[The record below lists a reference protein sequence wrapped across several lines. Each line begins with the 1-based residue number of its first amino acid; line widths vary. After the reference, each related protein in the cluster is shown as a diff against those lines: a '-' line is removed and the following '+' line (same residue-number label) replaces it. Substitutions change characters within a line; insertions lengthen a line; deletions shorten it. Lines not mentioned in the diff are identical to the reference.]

1 MKNEPTNV
9 NGLSEFNDKSRR
21 LQSLKRY
28 YVRIGKSA
36 TDALIKTQTVLTRE
50 ISLPAPV
57 PTFVQSY
64 LKNQRDRKLHPRSMS
79 DITDLIER
87 SNEVLAKAT
96 TIFPL
101 DPFPDTVTLDR
112 TKLTVTTRGFLRAD
126 IMSIRIEDILN
137 VSSYI
142 NPFFGSVTIA
152 TRVLSS
158 DDHFT
163 INLLPRRDAIHLK
176 HVIQGFV
183 IARHNNIVCD
193 HLSREDLLET
203 LMELGRDSKSDR
215 YKPRTVTAPR
225 RLLRS
230 QTR

>member
-1 MKNEPTNV
+1 MTHEPANHNGYQEPTSPSPT
-9 NGLSEFNDKSRR
+9 LRFIKRFY
-21 LQSLKRY
+21 LKM
-28 YVRIGKSA
+28 GQTA
-36 TDALIKTQTVLTRE
+36 TDTLVKTQSVLQKE
-50 ISLPAPV
+50 IMLPKPAPEFIQS
-57 PTFVQSY
+57 FVAKQGY
-64 LKNQRDRKLHPRSMS
+64 KRHPRSMA

-101 DPFPDTVTLDR
+101 DPFPDTITLDR

-137 VSSYI
+137 VSSYV
-142 NPFFGSVTIA
+142 NPFFGSLTIA

-163 INLLPRRDAIHLK
+163 IRLLPRQDAIHLK